1 MQVEQD
7 FAPKWEKWRTRMKD
21 INPYLSICIPTY
33 NRSEVLKE
41 SLMQLLKY
49 EGDDIEVVI
58 SDNCSPDNTEEVV
71 RGAADKRVRY
81 YRNNYNNGGYNL
93 ISVLQHAQGKWAM
106 LVSDED
112 SVYIENLKKIVALLK
127 KNESCGMVC
136 ASYYLYGNPYRVYE
150 DERKMAGFE
159 AVNRILFHTYMSGKI
174 FNLDY
179 VQREIGD
186 LSEDEIKERYGI
198 EYCWLELGHLLLS
211 ENDLITSSIVIANH
225 RLQAYTDR
233 TYANP
238 YTPEGRAREA
248 IDFLKNT
255 NFPNFSKSD
264 KCKLFFRIL
273 NWGVREATQ
282 GYAELVA
289 EEHEA
294 KKFDFTD
301 KTALPDF
308 ERAASEVSEKIV
320 NAAIQ
325 LGYIQKEEI
334 YEAIE
339 YEEFKANVV
348 NYIQKATEGCKNLI

>member
-1 MQVEQD
+1 M
-7 FAPKWEKWRTRMKD
+7 
-21 INPYLSICIPTY
+21 
-33 NRSEVLKE
+33 
-41 SLMQLLKY
+41 
-49 EGDDIEVVI
+49 
-58 SDNCSPDNTEEVV
+58 
-71 RGAADKRVRY
+71 
-81 YRNNYNNGGYNL
+81 
-93 ISVLQHAQGKWAM
+93 
-106 LVSDED
+106 
-112 SVYIENLKKIVALLK
+112 
-127 KNESCGMVC
+127 
-136 ASYYLYGNPYRVYE
+136 
-150 DERKMAGFE
+150 
-159 AVNRILFHTYMSGKI
+159 
-174 FNLDY
+174 
-179 VQREIGD
+179 
-186 LSEDEIKERYGI
+186 
-198 EYCWLELGHLLLS
+198 
-211 ENDLITSSIVIANH
+211 ITSSIVIANH